1 MTEKDYL
8 TNKIQDEIWY
18 CLQCMMCKA
27 TCTTHHYTRREEDA
41 PEPRVHLVE
50 LVRRGILDWDKTSAE
65 TIFHCNLC
73 GLCREWCASKQDI
86 PTIMTTARADVVNLG
101 LAPDSVVSVDES
113 LNNLKNAY
121 GKPLDERFNDI
132 PLAVSSIKDA
142 EVIYFIGCLSG
153 YDRQEIPNAMIK
165 ILEVAGVKYTV
176 LKGEEWCCGLPAYQL
191 GLRDRAKEM
200 SEHNAKF
207 ITTTGIKTIIASC
220 PGCARSLKLEY
231 PKWETELKA
240 EVLHHTEFIKKLLD
254 EGRLKL
260 KKSIAKKLTYHDPCH
275 LGRDMEIYDAPREIL
290 KQVSESEVLEMF
302 TTRERALCCGS
313 GGGYKL
319 TNPEQANN
327 MGSRITDEAA
337 FVKADI
343 LVSAC
348 PLCKESFSK
357 DAGEKGLELKDI
369 AELINELL

>member
-1 MTEKDYL
+1 MVKSLLDD
-8 TNKIQDEIWY
+8 ISDEIWFCY
-18 CLQCMMCKA
+18 QCPMCKA
-27 TCTTHHYTRREEDA
+27 ICTTHHYTRREEDA

-50 LVRRGILDWDKTSAE
+50 LVRRGFLDWDKTSAE
-65 TIFHCNLC
+65 TILHCNLC

-86 PTIMTTARADVVNLG
+86 AAIMTTARADVVNQG
-101 LAPDSVVSVDES
+101 LAPDSVISVDEN
-113 LNNLKNAY
+113 LRTLKNVY
-121 GKPLDERFNDI
+121 GKPYDERFNEIHLDN
-132 PLAVSSIKDA
+132 SSLNDA
-142 EVIYFIGCLSG
+142 EVIYFIGCLSC
-153 YDRQEIPNAMIK
+153 YDRQEIPKAMIK
-165 ILEVAGVKYTV
+165 ILETAEVKYTV

-191 GLRDRAKEM
+191 GLRNRAREM

-207 ITTTGIKTIIASC
+207 IAETGIKTVIASC
-220 PGCARSLKLEY
+220 PGCARALDLEY
-231 PKWETELKA
+231 PKWGTKLNEEV
-240 EVLHHTEFIKKLLD
+240 EVLHHTVFIKKLLD

-260 KKSIAKKLTYHDPCH
+260 KKSITKKLTYHDPCH

-290 KQVSESEVLEMF
+290 KQVSESEILEMF
-302 TTRERALCCGS
+302 ATREKALCCGS

-319 TNPEQANN
+319 TNSEQASN

-343 LVSAC
+343 LVTAC

-369 AELINELL
+369 AEIIIGSL

>member
-1 MTEKDYL
+1 
-8 TNKIQDEIWY
+8 
-18 CLQCMMCKA
+18 MCKA

-41 PEPRVHLVE
+41 PEPRIHLVE
-50 LVRRGILDWDKTSAE
+50 LVRRGILDWDEISAE

-73 GLCREWCASKQDI
+73 GLCKEWCASKQDI
-86 PTIMTTARADVVNLG
+86 PTIMTTARADVVNQG

-113 LNNLKNAY
+113 LDNFKNAY
-121 GKPLDERFNDI
+121 GKPLDERFKNI
-132 PLAVSSIKDA
+132 PLDGSNLNDA
-142 EVIYFIGCLSG
+142 EVIYFIGCLSA
-153 YDRQEIPNAMIK
+153 YDRQEIPKAMIR
-165 ILEVAGVKYTV
+165 ILEAAGVNYTV

-207 ITTTGIKTIIASC
+207 INETGVKTVIASC
-220 PGCARSLKLEY
+220 PGCARALDLEY
-231 PKWETELKA
+231 PKWGTKLNV
-240 EVLHHTEFIKKLLD
+240 EVMHHTVFIKKLID

-260 KKSIAKKLTYHDPCH
+260 KKSITKKLTYHDPCH

-290 KQVSESEVLEMF
+290 KLVAEPDILEMF
-302 TTRERALCCGS
+302 TKRERALCCGS

-319 TNPEQANN
+319 TNPEQAIN
-327 MGSRITDEAA
+327 MGSRITEEAF

-369 AELINELL
+369 AELVIDSL

>member
-1 MTEKDYL
+1 MVKSLLDD
-8 TNKIQDEIWY
+8 ISDEIWFCY
-18 CLQCMMCKA
+18 QCMMCKA
-27 TCTTHHYTRREEDA
+27 TCTIHHYTRREEDA

-50 LVRRGILDWDKTSAE
+50 LVRRGILDWNEISAE
-65 TIFHCNLC
+65 IILHCNLC

-86 PTIMTTARADVVNLG
+86 STIMTTARADVVNQG
-101 LAPDSVVSVDES
+101 LAPDSVVSVDEC
-113 LNNLKNAY
+113 LNNFKNAY
-121 GKPLDERFNDI
+121 GKPLDERFNGI
-132 PLAVSSIKDA
+132 PLAGSNINDA

-153 YDRQEIPNAMIK
+153 YDRQEIPKAMIK
-165 ILEVAGVKYTV
+165 ILEAAGVKYTV

-191 GLRDRAKEM
+191 GLQDRAKEM

-207 ITTTGIKTIIASC
+207 ITATGVKTIIASC
-220 PGCARSLKLEY
+220 PGCARALKLEY
-231 PKWETELKA
+231 PKWGTKLDV
-240 EVLHHTEFIKKLLD
+240 EVMHHTVFIKKLLD

-260 KKSIAKKLTYHDPCH
+260 KKPLTKKLTYHDPCH

-290 KQVSESEVLEMF
+290 KQVSESEILEMF
-302 TTRERALCCGS
+302 ATREKALCCGS

-319 TNPEQANN
+319 TNFEQASN

-343 LVSAC
+343 LVTAC

-357 DAGEKGLELKDI
+357 DASEKGLELKDI
-369 AELINELL
+369 AELIIDSL

>member
-1 MTEKDYL
+1 MIEKNYL

-41 PEPRVHLVE
+41 PEPRVHLIE
-50 LVRRGILDWDKTSAE
+50 LVRRGILDWDKISAE

-73 GLCREWCASKQDI
+73 GLCTEWCASKQDI

-101 LAPDSVVSVDES
+101 LAPDNVASVDES

-121 GKPLDERFNDI
+121 GKPFDERFNDI
-132 PLAVSSIKDA
+132 LLAVSSINDA

-165 ILEVAGVKYTV
+165 IFEAAGVKYTV

-231 PKWETELKA
+231 PKWGTELKA

-260 KKSIAKKLTYHDPCH
+260 KKQISKKLTYHDPCH

-302 TTRERALCCGS
+302 ATRERALCCGS

-319 TNPEQANN
+319 TNPEQAKN

-357 DAGEKGLELKDI
+357 DAGEKGLALKDI

>member
-8 TNKIQDEIWY
+8 TNNIQDEIWY

-50 LVRRGILDWDKTSAE
+50 LVRRGFLDWDATSAE
-65 TIFHCNLC
+65 TILHCTLC

-86 PTIMTTARADVVNLG
+86 PKIMTTARADVVNQG
-101 LAPDSVVSVDES
+101 LAPDCVVRVDES

-121 GKPLDERFNDI
+121 GKPLDERFNGI
-132 PLAVSSIKDA
+132 PLVGSSVNDA

-153 YDRQEIPNAMIK
+153 YDRQEIPKAMIK
-165 ILEVAGVKYTV
+165 ILEAAGVKYTI

-191 GLRDRAKEM
+191 GLRDRAREM
-200 SEHNAKF
+200 SEHNAKY
-207 ITTTGIKTIIASC
+207 ITATGVKTVIASC
-220 PGCARSLKLEY
+220 PGCARALKLEY
-231 PKWETELKA
+231 PKWGTELNV

-260 KKSIAKKLTYHDPCH
+260 KKPITKKLTYHDPCH
-275 LGRDMEIYDAPREIL
+275 LGRDMGIYDAPREIL
-290 KQVSESEVLEMF
+290 KQASESDILEMF
-302 TTRERALCCGS
+302 ATREKALCCGS
-313 GGGYKL
+313 GGGCKL

-327 MGSRITDEAA
+327 MGGRITDEAA

-357 DAGEKGLELKDI
+357 DVGEKGLELKDI
-369 AELINELL
+369 AELIIDSL

>member
-1 MTEKDYL
+1 MAEKDYL

-50 LVRRGILDWDKTSAE
+50 LVRRGILDWNEISAE
-65 TIFHCNLC
+65 IILHCNLC

-86 PTIMTTARADVVNLG
+86 STIMTTARADVVNQG
-101 LAPDSVVSVDES
+101 LAPDSVVNVDES
-113 LNNLKNAY
+113 LNNFKNAY
-121 GKPLDERFNDI
+121 GKPLDERFKDI
-132 PLAVSSIKDA
+132 PLAGSNVNDA
-142 EVIYFIGCLSG
+142 EVIYFIGCLSA
-153 YDRQEIPNAMIK
+153 YDRQEIPKAMIK
-165 ILEVAGVKYTV
+165 IFKAAGVKFAI

-191 GLRDRAKEM
+191 GLQDRAKEM
-200 SEHNAKF
+200 SEHNGKF
-207 ITTTGIKTIIASC
+207 IAATGVKTVIASC
-220 PGCARSLKLEY
+220 PGCARALALEY
-231 PKWETELKA
+231 PKWGTTLNVK
-240 EVLHHTEFIKKLLD
+240 VLHHTVFIKKLLD

-260 KKSIAKKLTYHDPCH
+260 KKSITKKLTYHDPCH
-275 LGRDMEIYDAPREIL
+275 LGRDMEIYDAPREVL
-290 KQVSESEVLEMF
+290 KHVSDSDILEMF
-302 TTRERALCCGS
+302 ATRERALCCGS

-348 PLCKESFSK
+348 PLCKESVSK
-357 DAGEKGLELKDI
+357 DAGENGLELKDI
-369 AELINELL
+369 AELIIDSL

>member
-1 MTEKDYL
+1 MTKSLLDD
-8 TNKIQDEIWY
+8 ISDEIWY
-18 CLQCMMCKA
+18 CLHCMMCKA

-41 PEPRVHLVE
+41 PEPRVHLIE
-50 LVRRGILDWDKTSAE
+50 LIRRGFLDWDEVSAE

-73 GLCREWCASKQDI
+73 GLCKEWCASKQDI
-86 PTIMTTARADVVNLG
+86 STIMTKARADIVNQG
-101 LAPDSVVSVDES
+101 FAPDSVVRVDKS
-113 LNNLKNAY
+113 LSNLKNVY

-132 PLAVSSIKDA
+132 SRASSSVNDA
-142 EVIYFIGCLSG
+142 EVIYFIGCLSA
-153 YDRQEIPNAMIK
+153 YDRQEIPKAMIK
-165 ILEVAGVKYTV
+165 ILEAAGVNYRV

-207 ITTTGIKTIIASC
+207 IKETGIKTIIASC
-220 PGCARSLKLEY
+220 PGCAGALDHGY
-231 PKWETELKA
+231 PKWGTKLNV
-240 EVLHHTEFIKKLLD
+240 EVLHHTVFIKKLLD

-260 KKSIAKKLTYHDPCH
+260 QKPITKKLTYHDPCH
-275 LGRDMEIYDAPREIL
+275 LGRDMEIYDAPRDIL
-290 KQVSESEVLEMF
+290 KQVSESDILEMF
-302 TTRERALCCGS
+302 ATREKALCCGS

-327 MGSRITDEAA
+327 MGSRITDEAV

-348 PLCKESFSK
+348 PLCKESFSN
-357 DAGEKGLELKDI
+357 DAGKKGLELKDI
-369 AELINELL
+369 AELIIDSL

>member
-1 MTEKDYL
+1 
-8 TNKIQDEIWY
+8 
-18 CLQCMMCKA
+18 MMCKA

-50 LVRRGILDWDKTSAE
+50 LVRRGFLNWDEITVE
-65 TIFHCNLC
+65 TILHCNLC

-86 PTIMTTARADVVNLG
+86 PAIMTTARADVVNLG
-101 LAPDSVVSVDES
+101 LAPDSVVSVDQS
-113 LNNLKNAY
+113 LNNFKNAY
-121 GKPLDERFNDI
+121 GKPLDERFNGI
-132 PLAVSSIKDA
+132 SLVNSSVNDA
-142 EVIYFIGCLSG
+142 EIIYFIGCLSA
-153 YDRQEIPNAMIK
+153 YDRQEIPKAMIK
-165 ILEVAGVKYTV
+165 ILDATGINYTV
-176 LKGEEWCCGLPAYQL
+176 LKREEWCCGLPAYQL
-191 GLRDRAKEM
+191 GLKDRAKEM
-200 SEHNAKF
+200 SEHNEKF
-207 ITTTGIKTIIASC
+207 ITATGVKTIITSC
-220 PGCARSLKLEY
+220 PGCARALSLEY
-231 PKWETELKA
+231 PKWGTKLNV
-240 EVLHHTEFIKKLLD
+240 EVMHHTVFIKKLLD

-260 KKSIAKKLTYHDPCH
+260 KKPITKKLTYHDPCH

-290 KQVSESEVLEMF
+290 KQVSESDILEMF
-302 TTRERALCCGS
+302 ASREKALCCGS

-369 AELINELL
+369 AELIIDSL

>member
-1 MTEKDYL
+1 MTDKDYL
-8 TNKIQDEIWY
+8 TNKIQDELWY
-18 CLQCMMCKA
+18 CLHCMMCKA

-50 LVRRGILDWDKTSAE
+50 LIRRGILNWDGVSAE
-65 TIFHCNLC
+65 TLLHCNLC

-86 PTIMTTARADVVNLG
+86 STIMTTARADVVNLG
-101 LAPDSVVSVDES
+101 LAPESVINVDDS

-121 GKPLDERFNDI
+121 GKPFEERFEGI
-132 PLAVSSIKDA
+132 PLTGSSGNDA

-153 YDRQEIPNAMIK
+153 YDRQEIPKAMIK
-165 ILEVAGVKYTV
+165 ILEAAGVTYTI

-191 GLRDRAKEM
+191 GLRNRAREM

-207 ITTTGIKTIIASC
+207 IAATGVKTVIASC
-220 PGCARSLKLEY
+220 PGCARALKLEY
-231 PKWETELKA
+231 PNWGTELKV
-240 EVLHHTEFIKKLLD
+240 EVLHHTEFIKKLLE

-260 KKSIAKKLTYHDPCH
+260 KKSIKERLTYHDPCH
-275 LGRDMEIYDAPREIL
+275 LGRDMEIYNAPRDIL
-290 KQVSESEVLEMF
+290 KQASESDIIEMF
-302 TTRERALCCGS
+302 ATRERALCCGS

-319 TNPEQANN
+319 TNPEDANN

-337 FVKADI
+337 FIKADI

-369 AELINELL
+369 AEIIMDLL

>member
-1 MTEKDYL
+1 MTEKEYL
-8 TNKIQDEIWY
+8 TNDIQDEIWY
-18 CLQCMMCKA
+18 CLHCMMCKA

-50 LVRRGILDWDKTSAE
+50 LVRRGLLDWDEITAE
-65 TIFHCNLC
+65 TILHCNLC

-86 PTIMTTARADVVNLG
+86 PTIMTIARADVVNQG

-121 GKPLDERFNDI
+121 GKPVVERFNGI
-132 PLAVSSIKDA
+132 PLAGTSVKDA

-153 YDRQEIPNAMIK
+153 YNRKEIPKAMIK
-165 ILEVAGVKYTV
+165 IFEAAGVSYTV

-200 SEHNAKF
+200 SEHNAMF
-207 ITTTGIKTIIASC
+207 IAATGVKTVIASC
-220 PGCARSLKLEY
+220 PGCARALKLEY
-231 PKWETELKA
+231 SKWGTELNV
-240 EVLHHTEFIKKLLD
+240 EVLHHTVFIKKLLD

-260 KKSIAKKLTYHDPCH
+260 KKSITKKLTYHDPCH
-275 LGRDMEIYDAPREIL
+275 LGRDMEIYDAPRMIL
-290 KQVSESEVLEMF
+290 KQVSDSDILEMF
-302 TTRERALCCGS
+302 ATREKALCCGS

-319 TNPEQANN
+319 TNPDQANN

-337 FVKADI
+337 FVKADV

-348 PLCKESFSK
+348 PLCKESLSK

-369 AELINELL
+369 AELINDSL

>member
-1 MTEKDYL
+1 MAEKEYF

-18 CLQCMMCKA
+18 CLHCMMCKA

-50 LVRRGILDWDKTSAE
+50 LVRRGFLDWDEISAE
-65 TIFHCNLC
+65 TIYHCTLC
-73 GLCREWCASKQDI
+73 GLCREWCTSKQDI
-86 PTIMTTARADVVNLG
+86 STIMTTARADIVNQG
-101 LAPDSVVSVDES
+101 LAPDSVVRVDES

-121 GKPLDERFNDI
+121 GKPLDERFNGI
-132 PLAVSSIKDA
+132 PLADSSVNDA

-153 YDRQEIPNAMIK
+153 YDRQEIPIAMIK
-165 ILEVAGVKYTV
+165 ILEAAGVKYTI

-191 GLRDRAKEM
+191 GLRNRAKEM
-200 SEHNAKF
+200 AEHNAKV
-207 ITTTGIKTIIASC
+207 IAATGVKTVIASC
-220 PGCARSLKLEY
+220 PGCARALKLEY
-231 PKWETELKA
+231 PKWGTKLNV

-260 KKSIAKKLTYHDPCH
+260 KKPITKKLTYHDPCH
-275 LGRDMEIYDAPREIL
+275 LGRDMEIYDAPRDVL
-290 KQVSESEVLEMF
+290 KQISDSEILEMF
-302 TTRERALCCGS
+302 ATREKALCCGS

-348 PLCKESFSK
+348 SLCKESFSK

-369 AELINELL
+369 AELITDTL

>member
-1 MTEKDYL
+1 
-8 TNKIQDEIWY
+8 
-18 CLQCMMCKA
+18 MMCKA
-27 TCTTHHYTRREEDA
+27 TCTIHHYTRREEDA

-50 LVRRGILDWDKTSAE
+50 LVRRGILDWDEISAE

-86 PTIMTTARADVVNLG
+86 STIMTTARADVVNQG
-101 LAPDSVVSVDES
+101 LAPDSVVSVDEC
-113 LNNLKNAY
+113 LNNFKNAY
-121 GKPLDERFNDI
+121 GKPLDERFNGI
-132 PLAVSSIKDA
+132 PLAGSNINDA

-153 YDRQEIPNAMIK
+153 YDRQEIPKAMIK
-165 ILEVAGVKYTV
+165 ILEAAGVKYTV

-191 GLRDRAKEM
+191 GLQDRAKEM

-207 ITTTGIKTIIASC
+207 ITATGVKTIIASC
-220 PGCARSLKLEY
+220 PGCARALKLEY
-231 PKWETELKA
+231 PKWGTKLDV
-240 EVLHHTEFIKKLLD
+240 EVMHHTVFIKKLLD

-260 KKSIAKKLTYHDPCH
+260 KKPLTKKLTYHDPCH

-290 KQVSESEVLEMF
+290 KQVSESEILEMF
-302 TTRERALCCGS
+302 ATREKALCCGS

-319 TNPEQANN
+319 TNSEQASN

-343 LVSAC
+343 LVTAC

-369 AELINELL
+369 AEIIIGSL

>member
-1 MTEKDYL
+1 MTEKEYL
-8 TNKIQDEIWY
+8 TNKIQDELWY
-18 CLQCMMCKA
+18 CLHCMMCKA

-50 LVRRGILDWDKTSAE
+50 LIRRGILDWDEVSAE
-65 TIFHCNLC
+65 TIYHCNLC

-86 PTIMTTARADVVNLG
+86 ATIMTTARADVVNLG
-101 LAPDSVVSVDES
+101 LAPKSVLNVDES
-113 LNNLKNAY
+113 LNNFKNAY

-132 PLAVSSIKDA
+132 PLAGSSIDDA
-142 EVIYFIGCLSG
+142 EVIYFIGCLSA
-153 YDRQEIPNAMIK
+153 YDRQEIPKAMIK
-165 ILEVAGVKYTV
+165 ILETAGVNYAV

-191 GLRDRAKEM
+191 GLRERAREM
-200 SEHNAKF
+200 SEHNAKC
-207 ITTTGIKTIIASC
+207 IKATGVKTVIASC
-220 PGCARSLKLEY
+220 PGCARALKLEY
-231 PKWETELKA
+231 PKWGTELNV

-260 KKSIAKKLTYHDPCH
+260 KKTITKKVTYHDPCH
-275 LGRDMEIYDAPREIL
+275 LGRDMEIYDAPRDVL
-290 KQVSESEVLEMF
+290 KRASESDILEMF
-302 TTRERALCCGS
+302 ATRERALCCGS

-319 TNPEQANN
+319 TNPEHANN

-369 AELINELL
+369 AELIVDSL